1 MSTPLIKV
9 TDARYVYSNGAV
21 LALDGVSLEIPE
33 GQSVGIVGQN
43 GSGKTTL
50 TKLLNGLLK
59 PTSGSIVVDGKDT
72 AKNSVQQM
80 SSTVGYV
87 FQNPNHQLFAP
98 SVTAELAFGPTNL
111 KLPPEEITERI
122 AHALEFFDIK
132 QYAEMHPY
140 RLSFP
145 LRKLVGI
152 ASVFTMGPKVFVL
165 DEPTTGQDHQTT
177 KVINQLIHRLQDR
190 GSTVI
195 CVSHDMPLLAD
206 VSERMIVMWNA
217 KIIADGG
224 AREVFGN
231 TEVMERTHIAPPQV
245 TQISLR
251 LKSRK
256 GKPVSLS
263 VAELSAELGGKKKG
277 AA

>member
-256 GKPVSLS
+256 GKPAALS